1 MKINKTFFAAALV
14 AVAFTSCETKENS
27 HRETQPFSMLNY
39 VTNGT
44 EQAYSLGTSAI
55 SIEYIGTSAS
65 SLSVRNVVMTSG
77 TASSFEVTGLNNKN
91 VTNGMGFDLSS
102 TSSAT
107 GMSDI
112 SISLLGGTSWIQQW
126 NLFYRFTVGSDKV
139 YGMPMASNY
148 FSLTRVNDPATGT
161 EIWKTEE
168 AAKNRYQIVINEKD
182 VNTANRTL
190 DLYVAGASF
199 MQNMPAMNMVFKN
212 IPFSIENGR
221 LTFAIDRLTPSV
233 LTGDNADKEVPND
246 KFPITDLQ
254 GGGTIGEELSLNFS
268 CTPTLTEGSSTTY
281 NVVSTLKFRFQKQNN
296 QQ

>member
-107 GMSDI
+107 GMSEI
-112 SISLLGGTSWIQQW
+112 SIRRLGGTRRSLMDTAVESLLPLHCRQRQGVWYAYGFQ
-126 NLFYRFTVGSDKV
+126 LFQPYKS
-139 YGMPMASNY
+139 
-148 FSLTRVNDPATGT
+148 
-161 EIWKTEE
+161 
-168 AAKNRYQIVINEKD
+168 Q
-182 VNTANRTL
+182 
-190 DLYVAGASF
+190 
-199 MQNMPAMNMVFKN
+199 
-212 IPFSIENGR
+212 
-221 LTFAIDRLTPSV
+221 
-233 LTGDNADKEVPND
+233 
-246 KFPITDLQ
+246 
-254 GGGTIGEELSLNFS
+254 
-268 CTPTLTEGSSTTY
+268 
-281 NVVSTLKFRFQKQNN
+281 
-296 QQ
+296 